1 MLIRVKEIDFIN
13 GNNNVANVQSKFILQ
28 EKDIIALKSSFYLIK
43 EAEEICRKQY
53 ENFGITVEG
62 DIITRCLLTP
72 LIKKGDFYY
81 SSEKTKETNAKVL
94 DIFNELNFLK
104 DDEDDNDDNAYDFVF
119 KVDEDAR
126 IRYLALY
133 KLPSSDDRLEYR
145 EIINLFKDST
155 IKYEIMEKLFK

>member
-1 MLIRVKEIDFIN
+1 MLIRVEEIDFIN

-72 LIKKGDFYY
+72 LINKEEFYY
-81 SSEKTKETNAKVL
+81 SSEKDEKTNSAVIDVFINNTINSDEYNFVL
-94 DIFNELNFLK
+94 
-104 DDEDDNDDNAYDFVF
+104 
-119 KVDEDAR
+119 KVDESAR
-126 IRYLALY
+126 VRYLAIY
-133 KLPSSDDRLEYR
+133 RLPETDSRLEFK
-145 EIINLFKDST
+145 EIINFFKDST
-155 IKYEIMEKLFK
+155 LKEDIVKKILQQ

>member
-1 MLIRVKEIDFIN
+1 MIVRAKSLEFITTN
-13 GNNNVANVQSKFILQ
+13 IANVESNSRLEEGDVVAF
-28 EKDIIALKSSFYLIK
+28 KSSFYFLK
-43 EAEEICRKQY
+43 EAEEICREQTK
-53 ENFGITVEG
+53 NLGIPVEG
-62 DIITRCLLTP
+62 SIKTRCLLLF

-81 SSEKTKETNAKVL
+81 SSEKTKETNDKVL
-94 DIFNELNFLK
+94 EIFNELSFLK

-155 IKYEIMEKLFK
+155 IKYEIMEKIFK

>member
-1 MLIRVKEIDFIN
+1 MIIRAKSLEFVTTN
-13 GNNNVANVQSKFILQ
+13 TANVESNSCLQ
-28 EKDIIALKSSFYLIK
+28 EGDLVAFKSSFYFLK
-43 EAEEICRKQY
+43 EAEEICREQTK
-53 ENFGITVEG
+53 NLGIPVEG
-62 DIITRCLLTP
+62 NIKTRCLLMF

-94 DIFNELNFLK
+94 DIFNELSFLK
-104 DDEDDNDDNAYDFVF
+104 DGKDDDKDDNEYDFVF

-155 IKYEIMEKLFK
+155 IKYEIMEKIFK